1 MTYVKSHKR
10 TRKNGVTIVRKHKR
24 ELTALEQYFAD
35 KDSKK
40 PMKFIRAQGNTQRN
54 MQHDMQQKWFD
65 EGERNK
71 NRAAAEAT
79 AREQSAKAKKVAPL
93 KPYYAVK
100 DSAITK
106 LRKRVKKA
114 VGAIKE
120 IFVPAH
126 TRNGKTVHSYT
137 RQT

>member
-1 MTYVKSHKR
+1 MTYVKQHQRK
-10 TRKNGVTIVRKHKR
+10 RKNGVTVVRRHKR
-24 ELTALEQYFAD
+24 ELTALEQYYAD
-35 KDSKK
+35 RDSNK
-40 PMKFIRAQGNTQRN
+40 PLRFKRAKGNTQRN

-71 NRAAAEAT
+71 NRLSSEAIS
-79 AREQSAKAKKVAPL
+79 REQAAKAKKIAPL

-126 TRNGKTVHSYT
+126 TRNCKTVHAYT
-137 RQT
+137 RKA